1 MRSLLRSGIVLC
13 AVAAAGAAPHPARHA
28 AVGAQSSAAQP
39 AGAQPASAQPAST
52 PASSTPAAGIMPVPA
67 NVKAEGLPPIPSSLA
82 DALAPYAASRRALLL
97 AWHPTDRRMLIWTTF
112 GNVGQIHSVAGPGMD
127 RRQLTFFRDGVPAPP
142 ASGGGAW
149 YEPGG
154 RYFLFSKDTGGGAE
168 TTQIFRY
175 DPATRQPVML
185 TDGKGRAGAPVWS
198 HRSGLIAYDSTSRG
212 GHNGADRDLYV
223 MDPAQPRSARR
234 VAELEGAW
242 GVAAWSPD
250 DREVVAVH
258 APAQGE
264 QHLWRIDI
272 ASGARTPLTDPAEYA
287 SWRSP
292 QYSPDGRYVY
302 ALSNRGSEVLRL
314 WRCELSSGAWSL
326 LTPEEEGFESVALSP
341 DGRTL
346 ALVGDRVDGS
356 RVELRDARTLA
367 LRSAP
372 ALPRGQLVDAPQW
385 RPGGAEVAFTFW
397 SPRVF
402 GDVYSV
408 SAATG
413 AVERWTESE
422 VGTFDPA
429 TLPEPELVRWRSF
442 DGLLLTGVLYRPPAR
457 FTGPRPVIV
466 SIHGGPAGPTAR
478 ERPRYQGRSAY
489 FLNELGIAILYPNV
503 RGSYGFGKAF
513 SKLDD
518 GLQRGDTVRDVGALL
533 DWIAADPALD
543 KSRVMVTGV
552 SYGGFM
558 TYAVA
563 EAYGDRLR
571 CAFAASGIS
580 DFITYFR
587 NTDTARVED
596 RRAEYG
602 DERLPEVREFLTRI
616 SPASGAARL
625 RVPLLIVHGLKDTR
639 VPVDQAEAMAAAA
652 RANGVPVWL
661 TIYTDEGH
669 LLPTT
674 RTNND
679 FLFYTWIR
687 FVQEYLIR

>member
-1 MRSLLRSGIVLC
+1 MRTFLRAGIL
-13 AVAAAGAAPHPARHA
+13 AGAMAAAGAR
-28 AVGAQSSAAQP
+28 G
-39 AGAQPASAQPAST
+39 AGAGQ
-52 PASSTPAAGIMPVPA
+52 TPAAPPLAGTIPVPA
-67 NVKAEGLPPIPSSLA
+67 TVKAEGLPPIPSSVA
-82 DALAPYAASRRALLL
+82 DDLAPYAASRRALFL
-97 AWHPTDRRMLIWTTF
+97 AWHPTERRMLIWTTF

-127 RRQLTFFRDGVPAPP
+127 RRQLTFFREGVPAPP
-142 ASGGGAW
+142 PLGEAAW
-149 YEPGG
+149 YDPGG
-154 RYFLFSKDTGGGAE
+154 RYFLFSKDTGGGSE
-168 TTQIFRY
+168 TTQLFRY
-175 DPATRQPVML
+175 DSATRQSAMV
-185 TDGKGRAGAPVWS
+185 TDGKGRTGSPVWS
-198 HRSGLIAYDSTSRG
+198 HRAGLIAYDSTRRG
-212 GHNGADRDLYV
+212 GHDGADRDLYV
-223 MDPAQPRSARR
+223 MNPAQPGTARL

-242 GVAAWSPD
+242 GAAAWSPD
-250 DREVVAVH
+250 DREIIVVH

-264 QHLWRIDI
+264 QHLWRVDV
-272 ASGARTPLTDPAEYA
+272 ASGARRALTDPAEYA
-287 SWRSP
+287 SWRVP
-292 QYSPDGRYVY
+292 QYSPDGRFIY

-314 WRCELSSGAWSL
+314 WRCELATNTWSL
-326 LTPEEEGFESVALSP
+326 VTPEEQGFESFALSP

-346 ALVGDRVDGS
+346 ALVYDRVEGS

-372 ALPRGQLVDAPQW
+372 ALPRGQLVDVPRW

-408 SAATG
+408 TAATG

-429 TLPEPELVRWRSF
+429 TLPDPELVTWKSF
-442 DGLLLTGVLYRPPAR
+442 DGLVLTGVLYRPPAR
-457 FTGPRPVIV
+457 FRGPRPVILN
-466 SIHGGPAGPTAR
+466 IHGGPAGPSAR

-489 FLNELGIAILYPNV
+489 FLNELGVAILYPNV

-518 GLQRGDTVRDVGALL
+518 GMKRGDTIKDIGALL

-543 KSRVMVTGV
+543 RSRVMVTGV

-602 DERLPEVREFLTRI
+602 DERLPEVRDFLTRI

-625 RVPLLIVHGLKDTR
+625 RIPLLIAHGLKDSR
-639 VPVDQAEAMAAAA
+639 VPVDQAQAMAAAA

-661 TIYTDEGH
+661 TLYTDEGH

-687 FVQEYLIR
+687 FVQEYLIK